1 MTKLSSEGGTGYSKP
16 RYCTTFGAGGR
27 FAFTSSRQH
36 LNLDLIVFTHWW
48 KDNVSLEERTIHA
61 ARSGDRAAI
70 GRLLRDLQDCWYRF
84 SLSLLG
90 DGEMAREATQE
101 TGLRFLKALPAFRGE
116 SQLQTWSLGIALN
129 VAREMRRKAKPLP
142 QLAKEFLQR
151 HRPNPSAAVELADD
165 AEQREAVR
173 AVLSDL
179 PDRQREAIVLR
190 FFEDMS
196 VEQTA
201 ATMGCAEGTVKATVH
216 QALRSLKQRLT
227 PGKRLKRA
235 DSLSACGG

>member
-1 MTKLSSEGGTGYSKP
+1 
-16 RYCTTFGAGGR
+16 
-27 FAFTSSRQH
+27 
-36 LNLDLIVFTHWW
+36 
-48 KDNVSLEERTIHA
+48 LEERTIHA
-61 ARSGDRAAI
+61 ARSGDRAAL

-90 DGEMAREATQE
+90 DGESAREATQE
-101 TGLRFLKALPAFRGE
+101 TGLRFMKALPAFRGD

-142 QLAKEFLQR
+142 QLAKEFLHR
-151 HRPNPSAAVELADD
+151 HRADAPAAADVVD
-165 AEQREAVR
+165 ASEQHEALR
-173 AVLSDL
+173 SVLSDL

-190 FFEDMS
+190 FFEEMS

-227 PGKRLKRA
+227 PRKQPKKM
-235 DSLSACGG
+235 DSLSPCSG